1 MTNIISEL
9 QESNKKLIEE
19 NENLKK
25 QLADKEENLRLKIW
39 HVTGQSLNDKGE
51 VSMYAPTG
59 TRWYKKLNKK
69 WMDEGKLRM
78 AVDPNETREWA
89 KNCKRIWFDNITI
102 EEMLEGFIDS
112 SNELS
117 SQWLDYVGKWSRTN
131 EKLYEQKRDYEGKIE
146 ELEAKKEELEARVE
160 ELDDEVWMERE
171 EAEKALNKAMEWR
184 KWQMFETVLK
194 HDAAM
199 GKLQDRIDLL
209 ENNLAAK
216 NQEINWKD
224 YLTTKELPSLPKK
237 QKENRLCKLKK
248 LVNKVKE
255 KTKEKFQAFI
265 VQKNK

>member
-1 MTNIISEL
+1 
-9 QESNKKLIEE
+9 
-19 NENLKK
+19 
-25 QLADKEENLRLKIW
+25 
-39 HVTGQSLNDKGE
+39 
-51 VSMYAPTG
+51 
-59 TRWYKKLNKK
+59 
-69 WMDEGKLRM
+69 MDEGKLRM
-78 AVDPNETREWA
+78 AIDPNETREWA
-89 KNCKRIWFDNITI
+89 KNCKRIYFDNITI
-102 EEMLEGFIDS
+102 EEMLDGFIDS

-117 SQWLDYVGKWSRTN
+117 SEWLDYVGKWSRTN
-131 EKLYEQKRDYEGKIE
+131 SKLYELKRDYEKKIE

-160 ELDDEVWMERE
+160 ELDDEVWMEQG

-199 GKLQDRIDLL
+199 GKLQDQIDLL
-209 ENNLAAK
+209 ENNLVAK

-224 YLTTKELPSLPKK
+224 YLATKELPSLPKE

>member
-1 MTNIISEL
+1 MIQKTK
-9 QESNKKLIEE
+9 QE
-19 NENLKK
+19 
-25 QLADKEENLRLKIW
+25 
-39 HVTGQSLNDKGE
+39 
-51 VSMYAPTG
+51 
-59 TRWYKKLNKK
+59 
-69 WMDEGKLRM
+69 MDGWSKLRM

-89 KNCKRIWFDNITI
+89 KSCKRIWFDNITI
-102 EEMLEGFIDS
+102 EEMLDGFIDS

-117 SQWLDYVGKWSRTN
+117 SKWLDYVGKWSRTN
-131 EKLYEQKRDYEGKIE
+131 SKLYEQKRDYEKKIE

-160 ELDDEVWMERE
+160 ELDDEVWMEQE

-216 NQEINWKD
+216 NQETNWKD
-224 YLTTKELPSLPKK
+224 YLATKELPSLPKK

-255 KTKEKFQAFI
+255 KTKEKFQTFI
-265 VQKNK
+265 VQQNK